1 MSTSR
6 SIPRILALILI
17 AALSGLAQSPEVSIE
32 NPKPPRF
39 IGPILKPF
47 HVEKR
52 RVSPARLDDSPRLEA
67 LVRSGNLYLSAQDVI
82 ALALENNLDIA
93 IQRYGP
99 FLAREVLRRAEAGNI
114 LRNVDTPVLEGPQS
128 VSTAGI
134 SSTGLA
140 GGAGVAAVGTV
151 LAQVGAPLPN
161 LDPILTANVQLAHQ
175 TSPETDTI
183 LVGTQSLTNDTRYYS
198 FTYSQQF
205 ITNTSVSVSVYSNR
219 SLVNSPYYI
228 LNPSTAGSVS
238 LSITQPLLQGLSPA
252 VNRRDIKAAR
262 NNLKITD
269 LQMKMQVIT
278 TVSALLNLYW
288 DLVSFNDDV
297 RLKQRA
303 LDLAQKLYD
312 DNRSQVQLGT
322 LPQIEV
328 TRAAAEVSARRGDLV
343 QSQTHVAQQETV
355 LKNALSRNSASNA
368 WLDDAHIIP
377 LDQIE
382 VPKTEDLKPVGELI
396 TQALAQRPEL
406 QQSNINLAS
415 SKIMEAGDRNGLL
428 PSLSAFAGL
437 TNNGLAGAATPLC
450 TNCSYFTGGEGT
462 VLAQEFRRNFPNY
475 SAGFS
480 LSIPF
485 RNRVAQAD
493 YMADELTIRQTEL
506 RLKRAENQV
515 RVDVKNAVMG
525 LQQARSR
532 YESAVATRVLAE
544 ETLAAE
550 QNRFNFGQT
559 PDTTLVIQAQKDV
572 VQDQTDEVQ
581 AMANYTHARINF
593 DVALGQT
600 LEVNHISMEEAI
612 AGSVARE
619 SALPAVLPAPKGGAR

>member
-1 MSTSR
+1 MSTPR
-6 SIPRILALILI
+6 NFPGSISLFLLAAV
-17 AALSGLAQSPEVSIE
+17 AAVAQTPEVSIE
-32 NPKPPRF
+32 TPKPPRY

-47 HVEKR
+47 HLEKR
-52 RVSPARLDDSPRLEA
+52 RVSPAKLENSPRLEA
-67 LVRSGNLYLSAQDVI
+67 LVRAGNLYLTAPDVI

-93 IQRYGP
+93 IQRYAP

-114 LRNVDTPVLEGPQS
+114 LRSVDTPVLEGPQS

-134 SSTGLA
+134 SSTGLTS
-140 GGAGVAAVGTV
+140 GAGVAAVGTV

-161 LDPILTANVQLAHQ
+161 LDPILTAQVQFAHQ
-175 TSPETDTI
+175 TSPENTTV
-183 LVGTQSLTNDTRYYS
+183 LVGTQSLTDDTRYYS
-198 FTYSQQF
+198 FGYSQQF
-205 ITNTSVSVSVYSNR
+205 ITNTSISANWYSNR
-219 SLVNSPYYI
+219 SLYNSPNFI
-228 LNPSTAGSVS
+228 LNPSTAGAVS
-238 LSITQPLLQGLSPA
+238 LSVTQPLLQGLSPA
-252 VNRRDIKAAR
+252 VNRRDIKAAK
-262 NNLKITD
+262 NNLKSTD
-269 LQMKMQVIT
+269 LQMKMQTIAT
-278 TVSALLNLYW
+278 ISAVLNLYW

-303 LDLAQKLYD
+303 LDLAQKLFD

-328 TRAAAEVSARRGDLV
+328 TRAAAEVSARKEDLL
-343 QSQTHVAQQETV
+343 QSQMHVAQQETV
-355 LKNALSRNSASNA
+355 LKNTLSRDGASNA
-368 WLDDAHIIP
+368 WLDDVHIIP

-382 VPKTEDLKPVGELI
+382 IPKTEALKPVSELI

-406 QQSNINLAS
+406 QQSNINLES

-428 PSLSAFAGL
+428 PALSAFAGV

-450 TNCSYFTGGEGT
+450 ASACSYFTGAEGT
-462 VLAQEFRRNFPNY
+462 VLAQELRRNFPNY

-493 YMADELTIRQTEL
+493 YMADELTIRQGEL

-532 YESAVATRVLAE
+532 YESAVATRVLSE
-544 ETLAAE
+544 ETLVAE

-559 PDTTLVIQAQKDV
+559 PDTSLVIQAQKEV

-593 DVALGQT
+593 DIAVGQT
-600 LEVNHISMEEAI
+600 LEVNHVSMDEAI
-612 AGSVARE
+612 SGSVARE
-619 SALPAVLPAPKGGAR
+619 STLPAVLPGGGR